1 MALQDPLLQRKLSW
15 LKRQKDIPVIPL
27 NGDGVVTIQGEDI
40 LNLKYLENGA
50 LMAVTEVEDFYL
62 IPAHQYEKK

>member
-1 MALQDPLLQRKLSW
+1 M
-15 LKRQKDIPVIPL
+15 IPL
-27 NGDGVVTIQGEDI
+27 SGSGVVSIQGRDI
-40 LNLKYLENGA
+40 LYLQYEDNGA

>member
-1 MALQDPLLQRKLSW
+1 MKNDPFLQKKLSW
-15 LKRQKDIPVIPL
+15 LKRQKEIPVIPL
-27 NGDGVVTIQGEDI
+27 SGSGVVSIQGRDIIYLQYED
-40 LNLKYLENGA
+40 NGA